1 MSEHEFNQSTGGAKY
16 RTQQCDRAE
25 QLVAYLYGETDPEET
40 RSYTEHLS
48 ACAPCRDEM
57 AAFRDVREE
66 VRVWQA
72 EALRVAP
79 FPLNLDRALTSD
91 DGAPVSDSYINRDVA
106 RPRSVFAALREFFTL
121 SPLWFQTGTVA
132 ATLAVC
138 ALAAFSL
145 ARTEVSWDNDG
156 LAFRTGVPTRVI
168 TEDSSVKGIAESG
181 VSQQQVDELVA
192 KHTAELNVL
201 RSELGRK
208 EELLVAAQSAGDSQ
222 PERVQP
228 SDASVQSRP
237 DRRRQ
242 SRTLP
247 RRPRDE
253 QFARVDADDEDL
265 PRLSDLLRDVH

>member
-1 MSEHEFNQSTGGAKY
+1 MSEHEFNQSTDGVKY

-40 RSYTEHLS
+40 RSYNEHLS
-48 ACAPCRDEM
+48 DCAPCRDEM
-57 AAFRDVREE
+57 TAFRSVREE

-79 FPLNLDRALTSD
+79 FPLNFDRALISD
-91 DGAPVSDSYINRDVA
+91 VGAPVSDSYPNHDLA
-106 RPRSVFAALREFFTL
+106 RPRSVYAALREFFTL
-121 SPLWFQTGTVA
+121 SPRWFQAGTVA

-145 ARTEVSWDNDG
+145 ARTELRWDSDG
-156 LAFRTGVPTRVI
+156 LAFRTGVPTRII
-168 TEDSSVKGIAESG
+168 TEDSSVKETAGSGI
-181 VSQQQVDELVA
+181 SQQQVSELVA
-192 KHTAELNVL
+192 RHTAELNAL

-208 EELLVAAQSAGDSQ
+208 EELLVAAESADGSQ
-222 PERVQP
+222 PQRVQT

-237 DRRRQ
+237 ERRRQ

-247 RRPRDE
+247 RRQSDE
-253 QFARVDADDEDL
+253 QFARVDVDDEDL
-265 PRLSDLLRDVH
+265 PRLSDLLRDVN